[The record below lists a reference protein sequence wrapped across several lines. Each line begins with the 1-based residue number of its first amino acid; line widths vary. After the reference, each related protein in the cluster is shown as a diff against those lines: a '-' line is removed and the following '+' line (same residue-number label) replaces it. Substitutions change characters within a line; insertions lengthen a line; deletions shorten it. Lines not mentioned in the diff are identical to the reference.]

1 MSTYELILRRRTIRT
16 FKQDPIDRALLEK
29 CVNAGRVGPSGAN
42 LQPLEY
48 LVVSDP
54 QLVEQVF
61 AHTAWAGYLPDW
73 EPQPGERPV
82 AYIFILVNRECRAG
96 GAEMDVG
103 IAAQSI
109 ALTALGEGVG
119 SCMIGSLQRPELAEL
134 LRVPEYCEISLA
146 VALGY
151 PAEDPVMEEMKDD
164 SIKYYRD
171 ENDRLHVPKRPL
183 AQILHWNKY

>member
-1 MSTYELILRRRTIRT
+1 MSTYELILQRRTIRR
-16 FKQDPIDRALLEK
+16 FKQEPIDPALLEK
-29 CVNAGRVGPSGAN
+29 CANAARIAPSGAN

-48 LVVSDP
+48 IVVSDP
-54 QLVEQVF
+54 SLVAQVF

-73 EPQPGERPV
+73 EPAPGERPV
-82 AYIFILVNRECRAG
+82 AYIFIVVNRECRAG

-103 IAAQSI
+103 IAAENI
-109 ALTALGEGVG
+109 TLTALEAGVG
-119 SCMIGSLQRPELAEL
+119 SCMMGSLERPTLAKL
-134 LRVPEYCEISLA
+134 LAVPKHCEIALT

-151 PAEDPVMEEMKDD
+151 PAEDPVMEEMTSD

-183 AQILHWNKY
+183 AQILHWDRY